1 MSKNSMFKTK
11 KWEHFGSLARNS
23 SVNFLKFLAFW
34 PKSYHVLYK
43 QMDII
48 VPTKYVIDQQ
58 DIEISKNRTVYKTQN
73 ANSFGSLAPL
83 ARNSSVNFLKF
94 LAFWPKSYHVRYK
107 QMDIIVPTKY
117 VIDQQHIEILK
128 NCDRLR
134 RN

>member
-11 KWEHFGSLARNS
+11 KWEH
-23 SVNFLKFLAFW
+23 
-34 PKSYHVLYK
+34 
-43 QMDII
+43 
-48 VPTKYVIDQQ
+48 
-58 DIEISKNRTVYKTQN
+58 
-73 ANSFGSLAPL
+73 FGSLAPL

-128 NCDRLR
+128 NCDCLKRKFEHFLLA
-134 RN
+134 RNNL